1 MTLEQVEANQTSMR
15 NDIDSM
21 QEKMNRL
28 LKAMLSMDR
37 KESNLE
43 INIDA
48 WNIVAHIGSSSLNI
62 QGVTNPKFGF
72 IHPEGAPV
80 PTPVVVP
87 VVNFG
92 AQNQFIA
99 SARQGSMYDDEDP
112 FDMPQEIRHAARNL
126 SDSDMERLRK
136 LEEKFKSIDVHCTIG
151 MDVVDMFL
159 VPVLVIPKKFKVP
172 NFDRYKWVS
181 YPHTHLGAYC
191 LKTEAQ
197 INNDKLMIH
206 YF

>member
-1 MTLEQVEANQTSMR
+1 
-15 NDIDSM
+15 M

-28 LKAMLSMDR
+28 LKAMLSMDK
-37 KESNLE
+37 KESNPE

-48 WNIVAHIGSSSLNI
+48 WNIAAHMGSSSMNT

-72 IHPEGAPV
+72 IHPEEAPV
-80 PTPVVVP
+80 PTPVDVP

-112 FDMPQEIRHAARNL
+112 FDMPQEMRPATGNL
-126 SDSDMERLRK
+126 SDLDMERLRK
-136 LEEKFKSIDVHCTIG
+136 LEEKFKSIEVHCTIG
-151 MDVVDMFL
+151 LDIVDMCL
-159 VPVLVIPKKFKVP
+159 VPALVIPKKFKVP

-181 YPHTHLGAYC
+181 YPRTHLGAYC
-191 LKTEAQ
+191 LKTEAH
-197 INNDKLMIH
+197 INNDKLIIH